1 VTNGS
6 LQIRSTNSKPV
17 LSIKAPAILDSLLA
31 GQSQTFAVTVFD
43 PDADPVTYTWKVDG
57 TVEQTGS
64 SATFNRTF
72 PTVSP
77 ATTVTVVYA
86 DPYGAKDSTSWTFK
100 VYAITDV
107 TIDQPGLPDRF
118 VLAQNYPNPFNP
130 STTIRFSI
138 PERAYVSLI
147 IFDVLGN
154 EVETLVSAPL
164 SPGVHSVRWNAAS
177 FANGTYFYRLQAGD
191 FVQTKKLILLK

>member
-1 VTNGS
+1 M
-6 LQIRSTNSKPV
+6 
-17 LSIKAPAILDSLLA
+17 
-31 GQSQTFAVTVFD
+31 
-43 PDADPVTYTWKVDG
+43 
-57 TVEQTGS
+57 
-64 SATFNRTF
+64 
-72 PTVSP
+72 
-77 ATTVTVVYA
+77 TVVYT

-100 VYAITDV
+100 VYTITDV
-107 TIDQPGLPDRF
+107 TASEPGLPDRF

-147 IFDVLGN
+147 IYDLLGN

-164 SPGVHSVRWNAAS
+164 SPGVYAVRWNAAS

-191 FVQTKKLILLK
+191 LVQTKKLILLK